1 MHWLIVGAIALG
13 AGAGT
18 TAHGSAD
25 RGCCGRR
32 RICGLGPDEAWAFSA
47 AGEAFSR
54 PSHPS
59 PAPHRRFL
67 SLLGNPPCVRL
78 PIKPRLAV
86 ERAFGREFNSV
97 GALFSDKALDGFHV
111 ADHDRPLAKIDQA
124 PAMPVLEDL
133 VNAFP
138 AAARHVAELAL

>member
-1 MHWLIVGAIALG
+1 MGVL
-13 AGAGT
+13 
-18 TAHGSAD
+18 
-25 RGCCGRR
+25 RGGR
-32 RICGLGPDEAWAFSA
+32 AK
-47 AGEAFSR
+47 AFSR
-54 PSHPS
+54 LSHPS

-86 ERAFGREFNSV
+86 ERAFGREFNPV

-111 ADHDRPLAKIDQA
+111 ADHDRPLAEIDQA

-133 VNAFP
+133 VDAFP
-138 AAARHVAELAL
+138 AAARHVAEFALRDV

>member
-1 MHWLIVGAIALG
+1 MGVLRAGGRKPSLACRTRHPPRTAL
-13 AGAGT
+13 
-18 TAHGSAD
+18 
-25 RGCCGRR
+25 
-32 RICGLGPDEAWAFSA
+32 
-47 AGEAFSR
+47 
-54 PSHPS
+54 
-59 PAPHRRFL
+59 FL

>member
-1 MHWLIVGAIALG
+1 V
-13 AGAGT
+13 
-18 TAHGSAD
+18 
-25 RGCCGRR
+25 
-32 RICGLGPDEAWAFSA
+32 
-47 AGEAFSR
+47 
-54 PSHPS
+54 
-59 PAPHRRFL
+59 PAPEQRHTDLLIEAVAVGEGSVGWGRMRHGRSPRRAKPSLARRTRHPPRTALFL